1 VCQGRDLRVIVIDKL
16 VSRVYAKLWWRR
28 VVRVF
33 VLSHSFA
40 SLICYDKDRKRSLY
54 RSNGQKTERE
64 WDESKADRVRIG
76 SDGSTADRER

>member
-1 VCQGRDLRVIVIDKL
+1 VWCEYLCCL
-16 VSRVYAKLWWRR
+16 THSRHSYVMTKIAKG
-28 VVRVF
+28 
-33 VLSHSFA
+33 LS
-40 SLICYDKDRKRSLY
+40 